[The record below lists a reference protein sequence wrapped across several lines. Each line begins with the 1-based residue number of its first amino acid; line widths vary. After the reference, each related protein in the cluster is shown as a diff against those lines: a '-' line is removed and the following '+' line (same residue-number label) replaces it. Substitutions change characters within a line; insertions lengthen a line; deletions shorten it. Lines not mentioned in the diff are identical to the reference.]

1 MTVQLLRNAPPWPN
15 GARCAVCF
23 SFDFDAES
31 LLHLYYPQDARRRI
45 SLASTLHYGAT
56 VAIPRLV
63 EICRHFDIRQ
73 TVFTPGWCIETYPA
87 AMALLVEHG
96 HEIGHHGWL
105 HERPNALTPEDEALV
120 MAKGIEAITRLTGKK
135 PAGYRA
141 PSGAFSATTAELL
154 ARNSFL
160 YDASLGGDD
169 VPYLLQSAA
178 GPVLELPADHAM
190 DDWTQYVNSRD
201 FNWMLPIQS
210 PTAATALFREEF
222 DAAWEQGGLWITIW
236 HPFVSGRLGR
246 AAAIVR
252 LIEHMQAKGG
262 VWFAPLAEVA
272 AHVHGLIESGAW
284 TPRVETVPF
293 WENPVPQL
301 VRPVL

>member
-1 MTVQLLRNAPPWPN
+1 LLL
-15 GARCAVCF
+15 F
-23 SFDFDAES
+23 FKKK
-31 LLHLYYPQDARRRI
+31 
-45 SLASTLHYGAT
+45 
-56 VAIPRLV
+56 RLV
-63 EICRHFDIRQ
+63 FASPRQVNKMVIRSDIKRNVLVVTKGHPFDRGA
-73 TVFTPGWCIETYPA
+73 FFAMLDALPGQGEQYTWTH
-87 AMALLVEHG
+87 VEH
-96 HEIGHHGWL
+96 
-105 HERPNALTPEDEALV
+105 P
-120 MAKGIEAITRLTGKK
+120 
-135 PAGYRA
+135 
-141 PSGAFSATTAELL
+141 
-154 ARNSFL
+154 
-160 YDASLGGDD
+160 
-169 VPYLLQSAA
+169 
-178 GPVLELPADHAM
+178 
-190 DDWTQYVNSRD
+190 
-201 FNWMLPIQS
+201 
-210 PTAATALFREEF
+210 AATALFREEF